1 MASFTLLGSLVAPSR
16 VGASRERSRGSS
28 VVPNAANKNKAK
40 APRPGQGDLEK
51 KRCDLCLGTGVR
63 KCYSCHV
70 AEGWRADNF
79 STSKCDR
86 PGYVPV
92 KIGGFLGIGGK
103 DAEEKCSVCW
113 NDPAKKPGTIQC
125 SRCKGTKYI
134 YFRNADW
141 R

>member
-1 MASFTLLGSLVAPSR
+1 MLQNTSLLAIVAVDTAENEPSEVGRKRKTSLVEVTAQM
-16 VGASRERSRGSS
+16 ATM
-28 VVPNAANKNKAK
+28 
-40 APRPGQGDLEK
+40 QGDLEK

-70 AEGWRADNF
+70 AEGWRAENF

-92 KIGGFLGIGGK
+92 KIGGFLGIGGE

-113 NDPAKKPGTIQC
+113 NDPAKKPGMIQC